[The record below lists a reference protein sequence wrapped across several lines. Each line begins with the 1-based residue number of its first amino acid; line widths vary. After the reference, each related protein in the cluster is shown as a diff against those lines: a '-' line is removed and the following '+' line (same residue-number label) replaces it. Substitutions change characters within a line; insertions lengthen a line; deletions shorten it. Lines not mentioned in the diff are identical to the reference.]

1 MIVLNCIFSC
11 TVMIIMLMMSSTF
24 STMVVLI
31 PLEFVNESMSLSVT
45 SQLKVSTRRYQDI
58 CPHSRWRWPRAA
70 WSSETVVRRSATG
83 WRHLPITIVACWS
96 VTHWSSWSL
105 VSSLPPTGI
114 AWVSTSVRALVCRHA
129 SLRGVRFSPAYDTSG
144 VTSIIIIIIIIFIFL
159 CPRQ

>member
-1 MIVLNCIFSC
+1 MLVLNCIFLC
-11 TVMIIMLMMSSTF
+11 TVMIMMLMMSSTF

-105 VSSLPPTGI
+105 VSSRPSLPLVLRESRHQF
-114 AWVSTSVRALVCRHA
+114 AHWSVDTPAFAASDSALHTIPVA
-129 SLRGVRFSPAYDTSG
+129 
-144 VTSIIIIIIIIFIFL
+144 
-159 CPRQ
+159 